1 MAKQYPSS
9 RQIKK
14 LGKKGLEPKRATRP
28 SRVVAAQPEV
38 RGAATDLDRMIRQLL
53 AEDKSEKRKKSRRKG
68 GGGVGG
74 GRWVKDPKTG
84 RKQWKIM

>member
-1 MAKQYPSS
+1 MAGKKKKHLNISS
-9 RQIKK
+9 GQAAYDDTRSRIKK
-14 LGKKGLEPKRATRP
+14 EGKFKPLEPVKLGGNPMKA
-28 SRVVAAQPEV
+28 
-38 RGAATDLDRMIRQLL
+38 LDKVI
-53 AEDKSEKRKKSRRKG
+53 KSG